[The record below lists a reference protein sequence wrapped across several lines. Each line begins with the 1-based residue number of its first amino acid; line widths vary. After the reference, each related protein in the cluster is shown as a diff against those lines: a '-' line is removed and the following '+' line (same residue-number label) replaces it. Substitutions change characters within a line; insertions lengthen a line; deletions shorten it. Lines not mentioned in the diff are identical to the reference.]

1 MDVGIVAL
9 WEHKASPT
17 WTVVSE
23 ATLELWLFPR
33 DSATCISQPKLA
45 PVFFVAVS
53 AQLHDRHVTCVWP
66 ACCAQTAQ

>member
-1 MDVGIVAL
+1 MDVGIVGAQGIP
-9 WEHKASPT
+9 PT

-23 ATLELWLFPR
+23 ATLELRLFPR